1 MCPRPKSIRK
11 ISKAPLSIGFVPM
24 ECKEYDT
31 IELHCEEYEAIRL
44 CDYEMMTQA
53 EAAAQ
58 MGISRP
64 TLTRIY
70 GNARQKVAKALV
82 EQCAVTIEGGSAYM
96 EGSWYRCEKCGMVFN
111 NINPSQRPDS
121 VYCPACRSNQLIM
134 CNNRNIQTNDSIYMK
149 KIALPTRGGVIDNH
163 FGHCEFYTILTVND
177 ENQIVNTET
186 IPSPQGC
193 GCKSNIASK
202 FQEDGVTI
210 MLAGN
215 MGAGALQK
223 LSAHGIEVVR
233 GCSGPVMDVANAYLA
248 GNLQDSGVGC
258 QHHHEDGEH
267 ECGHHH
273 GNGEHECQ
281 HHN

>member
-1 MCPRPKSIRK
+1 MSPRPKNIRR
-11 ISKAPLSIGFVPM
+11 ISEAPTTIGFLPM
-24 ECKEYDT
+24 KCKRYST
-31 IELHCEEYEAIRL
+31 IELHYEEYESIHL
-44 CDYEMMTQA
+44 CDYQMMTQA
-53 EAAAQ
+53 EAAEQ

-70 GNARQKVAKALV
+70 GRARQKIAKALV
-82 EQCAVTIEGGSAYM
+82 EGCAVTIEGGSAYI
-96 EGSWYRCEKCGMVFN
+96 ESVWYECMDCGMVFN
-111 NINPSQRPDS
+111 NVDPSRRPEALC
-121 VYCPACRSNQLIM
+121 CPACKGHRVKTYNEE
-134 CNNRNIQTNDSIYMK
+134 NNQTNYKDMK

-202 FQEDGVTI
+202 FEEDGVTV

-223 LSAHGIEVVR
+223 LAAHSVEVVR
-233 GCSGPVMDVANAYLA
+233 GCSGPIMDVANAYLE
-248 GNLQDSGVGC
+248 GKIQDDGVGC
-258 QHHHEDGEH
+258 QHHHGDGDHECSHHHGEGEH
-267 ECGHHH
+267 EC
-273 GNGEHECQ
+273 
-281 HHN
+281 HNHD